1 MQMWTHHW
9 LAETLATNNF
19 NHFIVRSSHMA
30 ISLLFLS
37 MRWHL
42 GLTQCRLQKDPH
54 TQPCLTSLSAGWQRP
69 REGMNSDEPER
80 TLRFLEAP
88 QALQAKDPVW
98 VRGERDRGINCVREG
113 QELQGPSTGNL
124 PSADRNLGD
133 TTLDFNRDCK
143 RGKSQS
149 RFQFHRRRFVSSI
162 MSTSYGIIYY
172 NSVSKAQW

>member
-9 LAETLATNNF
+9 LAETLATKNF
-19 NHFIVRSSHMA
+19 NHFIVRSF
-30 ISLLFLS
+30 LLS
-37 MRWHL
+37 
-42 GLTQCRLQKDPH
+42 QCRLQKDPH
-54 TQPCLTSLSAGWQRP
+54 RQPCLTSLSAGWQRP
-69 REGMNSDEPER
+69 REWMNSDEPER

-124 PSADRNLGD
+124 PSADRNLRD

-143 RGKSQS
+143 QGKSQS
-149 RFQFHRRRFVSSI
+149 RFRFHRRQFVSSI
-162 MSTSYGIIYY
+162 MSTSDGIIYY
-172 NSVSKAQW
+172 NSVSKPQWYCTDISVV